1 MREQTMKLWL
11 CGLLVGSH
19 LLVISTAIVLNMLH
33 ALLPDELSTCLTLL
47 GPTFAIYTAA
57 VLRFISRREERRA
70 SGRRVSAP
78 LAFISLA
85 YPSFFLIATLA
96 ILFAK
101 AFNYAFTSLEQ
112 FRVML
117 SVVQGAFGLFGAQ
130 IIASLFDLPQ
140 GKAGPA
146 PEP

>member
-19 LLVISTAIVLNMLH
+19 LLVISTAIVLNMVH
-33 ALLPDELSTCLTLL
+33 ALLPEEMSACLTLL
-47 GPTFAIYTAA
+47 GPTFTIYTAA
-57 VLRFISRREERRA
+57 VLRFITKRD
-70 SGRRVSAP
+70 GRRSSGKKVSRPVAV
-78 LAFISLA
+78 ISFA
-85 YPSFFLIATLA
+85 YPAFFLIATLA

-140 GKAGPA
+140 GKAGAA